1 MIQICKDRA
10 VIVNFHERDNNDLFI
25 VSMIPGHSFLK
36 GLLKAELRAKTGEI
50 TRFYWAE
57 IEFVDD
63 EDENATL
70 EIISLK
76 MEEPAE
82 TSPPAF

>member
-1 MIQICKDRA
+1 MVRICKDRA
-10 VIVNFHERDNNDLFI
+10 MIINFRERDNNNLFI
-25 VSMIPGHSFLK
+25 VFMIPGHRFLK
-36 GLLKAELRAKTGEI
+36 GVLKAELRAKTSEI

-63 EDENATL
+63 GDEEATF

-76 MEEPAE
+76 MEKPAK